1 MHLVQDILI
10 IILAGYMTV
19 DQDGPVIMSWFP
31 VIVGTITGLIMGDLA
46 TALQIA
52 GTFQLMMLG
61 VAALGGASAPNY
73 GLATIIGSFVAI
85 RTGTGIKSAIA
96 IGIPVGLLAIQLEV
110 IARIINNFLVH
121 HLETLNQQSEWKKME
136 RRAYL
141 GPTLFFLQTAIPT
154 ALIVFSGPTIVNI
167 ILKVIPKWVTNGLTV
182 AGGMLPVV
190 GIAMLL
196 HYMPIKKFIP
206 YAIIGFV
213 LAAYMKVPVLGIA
226 LIGFA
231 AGYIYFMK
239 NNKTVTPS
247 TNTQSITDEAE
258 GDDYDE

>member
-1 MHLVQDILI
+1 
-10 IILAGYMTV
+10 
-19 DQDGPVIMSWFP
+19 
-31 VIVGTITGLIMGDLA
+31 
-46 TALQIA
+46 
-52 GTFQLMMLG
+52 
-61 VAALGGASAPNY
+61 
-73 GLATIIGSFVAI
+73 
-85 RTGTGIKSAIA
+85 
-96 IGIPVGLLAIQLEV
+96 
-110 IARIINNFLVH
+110 
-121 HLETLNQQSEWKKME
+121 ME

-247 TNTQSITDEAE
+247 ANTQNITDEAE

>member
-239 NNKTVTPS
+239 N
-247 TNTQSITDEAE
+247 
-258 GDDYDE
+258 Y

>member
-239 NNKTVTPS
+239 NNKTVTS
-247 TNTQSITDEAE
+247 SANTQNITDEAE

>member
-196 HYMPIKKFIP
+196 HYMPFKKFIP

-247 TNTQSITDEAE
+247 ANTQNITDEAE

>member
-247 TNTQSITDEAE
+247 ANTQNITDEAE

>member
-1 MHLVQDILI
+1 MLLVQDILI

-247 TNTQSITDEAE
+247 ANTQNITDEAE

>member
-247 TNTQSITDEAE
+247 ANMQNITDEAE

>member
-10 IILAGYMTV
+10 IILAGYMTI

-247 TNTQSITDEAE
+247 ANTQNITDEAE

>member
-239 NNKTVTPS
+239 NNKTVIPS
-247 TNTQSITDEAE
+247 ANTQNITGEAE

>member
-61 VAALGGASAPNY
+61 GAALGGASAPNY

-247 TNTQSITDEAE
+247 ANTQNITDEAE